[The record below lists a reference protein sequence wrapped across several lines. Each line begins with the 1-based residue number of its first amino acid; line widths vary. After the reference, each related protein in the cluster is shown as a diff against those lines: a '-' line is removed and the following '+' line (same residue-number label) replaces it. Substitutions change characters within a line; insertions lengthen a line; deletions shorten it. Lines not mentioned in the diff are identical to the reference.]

1 MLELDAHAPTA
12 SRDGAERDRYQWRR
26 DKDGL
31 GVWEHRGK
39 VAVAGVGHSPVDR
52 RWDGV
57 SMDKTLGA
65 YSILACQKA
74 MDEAGVTPDQIDG
87 VICCDSH
94 IAGGSGGSASQWA
107 PRPYFAPP
115 YDSELGLTLVN
126 AQWLIEQMGLRNV
139 KFAPTGV
146 PTISEMVG
154 MAAQAVGDGVCS
166 TCLVIYPTGN
176 LEGRYRRGGE
186 NADDYA
192 RGARQWTAPW
202 GNHGGND
209 FINIF
214 PHGQYCRKYGGKH
227 DDLAPFVINQHR
239 NGLLTPWGFNATHNV
254 PQLTVEEYVSSRYI
268 LNPLRLWD
276 CDRPV
281 NASTAYLFTTA
292 ERARDMRQKPVY
304 VLNHSQH
311 NFRQRSTQADLD
323 EIEDWTD
330 RAAKRMYEGAGL
342 GPEDVDIFNPYDGY
356 AIMTQFFLEAL
367 PVARRQTRRCLR
379 VLRRRYQGRGTAPVL
394 LERRQSGERAHAA
407 RAMYTDSIEQ
417 LRGTA
422 GARQVKV
429 RAETALAAFTTPSS
443 GGWIMFGKAPEL
455 TAGVL
460 SSSAGSASFKH
471 AACAI
476 NRCLPDNVIST
487 TWGAN

>member
-1 MLELDAHAPTA
+1 MSA
-12 SRDGAERDRYQWRR
+12 SAGYQWRR

-52 RWDGV
+52 RWDEV

-74 MDEAGVTPDQIDG
+74 MDEAGVTADQIDG

-115 YDSELGLTLVN
+115 YDSEWGLTLVN
-126 AQWLIEQMGLRNV
+126 AKWLIEQMGLPNV

-154 MAAQAVGDGVCS
+154 MAAQVVGDGVCS

-192 RGARQWTAPW
+192 RGQPPV
-202 GNHGGND
+202 H
-209 FINIF
+209 
-214 PHGQYCRKYGGKH
+214 
-227 DDLAPFVINQHR
+227 V
-239 NGLLTPWGFNATHNV
+239 HN
-254 PQLTVEEYVSSRYI
+254 R
-268 LNPLRLWD
+268 
-276 CDRPV
+276 
-281 NASTAYLFTTA
+281 
-292 ERARDMRQKPVY
+292 
-304 VLNHSQH
+304 SQH
-311 NFRQRSTQADLD
+311 SVRKRRTQEDMD

-330 RAAKRMYEGAGL
+330 RAARRMYEGAGL
-342 GPEDVDIFNPYDGY
+342 GPQDVDIFNPYDGY
-356 AIMTQFFLEAL
+356 SIMTQFFLEGFQWHGVKRGDSFAFYAGDIRVEGPHPL
-367 PVARRQTRRCLR
+367 CSSGGNLGTGRLR
-379 VLRRRYQGRGTAPVL
+379 T
-394 LERRQSGERAHAA
+394 
-407 RAMYTDSIEQ
+407 AMYTDSIEQ

-422 GARQVKV
+422 GARQVRSEERRVGKEW
-429 RAETALAAFTTPSS
+429 RA
-443 GGWIMFGKAPEL
+443 GGWAERE
-455 TAGVL
+455 TDE
-460 SSSAGSASFKH
+460 
-471 AACAI
+471 
-476 NRCLPDNVIST
+476 R
-487 TWGAN
+487 

>member
-1 MLELDAHAPTA
+1 MSAP
-12 SRDGAERDRYQWRR
+12 DRYQWRR

-52 RWDGV
+52 RWDEV

-65 YSILACQKA
+65 YSILACRKA

-107 PRPYFAPP
+107 PRSYFAPP
-115 YDSELGLTLVN
+115 YDSEWGLTLVN
-126 AQWLIEQMGLRNV
+126 AQWLIEQMRLPNV

-154 MAAQAVGDGVCS
+154 MAAQAVGDGQCH
-166 TCLVIYPTGN
+166 TCLVIYPTGNLEGRYRRGGENADDYARGARQWTAPWGNHGGNDFIDIYPTGN

-214 PHGQYCRKYGGKH
+214 PHNQYCLKYGGKH
-227 DDLAPFVINQHR
+227 DDLAPFVVNQHR
-239 NGLLTPWGFNATHNV
+239 NGLLTPWGYNATHKV
-254 PQLTVEEYVSSRYI
+254 PQLTVEDYVNSRYI

-292 ERARDMRQKPVY
+292 ERARDMRQPPVY

-311 NFRQRSTQADLD
+311 NFRKRSTQEDLD

-330 RAAKRMYEGAGL
+330 RAARRMYEGAGL
-342 GPEDVDIFNPYDGY
+342 GPDDVDIFNPYDGY
-356 AIMTQFFLEAL
+356 APMAQFFLEGFQWHGVKRGDAFAFYAGDIRVEGPHPFCSSGGNL
-367 PVARRQTRRCLR
+367 GTGRLR
-379 VLRRRYQGRGTAPVL
+379 T
-394 LERRQSGERAHAA
+394 
-407 RAMYTDSIEQ
+407 AMYTDSIEQ

-422 GARQVKV
+422 GARQVRV

-443 GGWIMFGKAPEL
+443 GGWIMFGKNP
-455 TAGVL
+455 
-460 SSSAGSASFKH
+460 S
-471 AACAI
+471 
-476 NRCLPDNVIST
+476 
-487 TWGAN
+487 

>member
-1 MLELDAHAPTA
+1 MTA
-12 SRDGAERDRYQWRR
+12 SDPYQWRR

-52 RWDGV
+52 RWDEV

-65 YSILACQKA
+65 YSIQACQKA
-74 MDEAGVTPDQIDG
+74 MDDAGVTPDQIDG
-87 VICCDSH
+87 IICCDSH

-115 YDSELGLTLVN
+115 YDSEWGLTLVN
-126 AQWLIEQMGLRNV
+126 AKWLIEQMRLPNV
-139 KFAPTGV
+139 QFAPTGN
-146 PTISEMVG
+146 PERRY
-154 MAAQAVGDGVCS
+154 
-166 TCLVIYPTGN
+166 LR
-176 LEGRYRRGGE
+176 GRP
-186 NADDYA
+186 NADNYA

-214 PHGQYCRKYGGKH
+214 PHGQYCLKYGGKH
-227 DDLAPFVINQHR
+227 DDLAPFVVNQHR
-239 NGLLTPWGFNATHNV
+239 NGLLTPWGYDATHQV
-254 PQLTVEEYVSSRYI
+254 PQLTIEDYLNSRYV

-281 NASTAYLFTTA
+281 NASAAYLFTTA
-292 ERARDMRQKPVY
+292 ERARDMKQPPVY

-311 NFRQRSTQADLD
+311 NFRKRTTQEDLD

-330 RAAKRMYEGAGL
+330 RAARRMYEGAGL
-342 GPEDVDIFNPYDGY
+342 GPNDVDIFNPYDGY
-356 AIMTQFFLEAL
+356 APMAQFFLEAFQWHGVKRGDAFAFYAGDIRVEGPHPFCSSGGNL
-367 PVARRQTRRCLR
+367 GNGRTR
-379 VLRRRYQGRGTAPVL
+379 T
-394 LERRQSGERAHAA
+394 
-407 RAMYTDSIEQ
+407 AMYTDSIEQ

-422 GARQVKV
+422 GARQVRV

-443 GGWIMFGKAPEL
+443 GGWIMFGKH
-455 TAGVL
+455 
-460 SSSAGSASFKH
+460 AS
-471 AACAI
+471 
-476 NRCLPDNVIST
+476 
-487 TWGAN
+487 